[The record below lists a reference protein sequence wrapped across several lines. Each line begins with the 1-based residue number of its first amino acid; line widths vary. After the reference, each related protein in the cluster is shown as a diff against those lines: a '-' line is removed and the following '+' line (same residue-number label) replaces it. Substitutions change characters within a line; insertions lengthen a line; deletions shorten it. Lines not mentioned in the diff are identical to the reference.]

1 VTMAIVLIPFPGAAV
16 RDAEQMV
23 AAPAE
28 QVLSQMAGVEHV
40 LTALPAGRAAS
51 SRP

>member
-1 VTMAIVLIPFPGAAV
+1 MAIVLIPFPGAAV

-28 QVLSQMAGVEHV
+28 
-40 LTALPAGRAAS
+40 
-51 SRP
+51 